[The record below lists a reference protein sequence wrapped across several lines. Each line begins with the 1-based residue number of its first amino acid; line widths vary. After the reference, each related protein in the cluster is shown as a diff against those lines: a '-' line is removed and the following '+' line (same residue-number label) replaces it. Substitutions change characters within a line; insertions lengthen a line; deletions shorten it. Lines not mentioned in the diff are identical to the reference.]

1 MQGEPDM
8 TLNYLAE
15 LYLKDIKT
23 RLKEI
28 TYDGHK
34 HLLEIRILTYLGNK
48 PINLIT
54 PADVRNWQNTQI
66 STGEKSMLLHPRHLR
81 VTEK

>member
-1 MQGEPDM
+1 M

-34 HLLEIRILTYLGNK
+34 HLLEIRILTYFGKK

-54 PADVRNWQNTQI
+54 PADVRNWQKAQI
-66 STGEKSMLLHPRHLR
+66 SKVGKSMLLHLRHLR
-81 VTEK
+81 ATEK

>member
-1 MQGEPDM
+1 M

-34 HLLEIRILTYLGNK
+34 HLLEIRILTYLGKK

-54 PADVRNWQNTQI
+54 PADVRNWQKAQI
-66 STGEKSMLLHPRHLR
+66 SKVGKSMLLHLRHLR
-81 VTEK
+81 ATEK

>member
-1 MQGEPDM
+1 M
-8 TLNYLAE
+8 TLNSLAE

-34 HLLEIRILTYLGNK
+34 YLLENRILPYLGNK

-54 PADVRNWQNTQI
+54 PADIRNWQNTQI
-66 STGEKSMLLHPRHLR
+66 STEEKSMLLHPRHLR

>member
-1 MQGEPDM
+1 M
-8 TLNYLAE
+8 TLNSLAE

-34 HLLEIRILTYLGNK
+34 HLLENRILPYLENK
-48 PINLIT
+48 PINLIN
-54 PADVRNWQNTQI
+54 PADIRNWQNTQI
-66 STGEKSMLLHPRHLR
+66 STQN
-81 VTEK
+81 

>member
-1 MQGEPDM
+1 M

-23 RLKEI
+23 RF
-28 TYDGHK
+28 DGHK